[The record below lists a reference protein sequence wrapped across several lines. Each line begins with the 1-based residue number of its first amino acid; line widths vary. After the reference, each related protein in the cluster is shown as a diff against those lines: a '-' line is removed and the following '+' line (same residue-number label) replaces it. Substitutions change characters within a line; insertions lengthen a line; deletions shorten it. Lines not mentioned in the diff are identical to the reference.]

1 MGPLQ
6 GPPLPHRPRG
16 QLRQPHLA
24 RHSSAGDQSR
34 GLARGAGPARRDDPR
49 LGEGLVRSV
58 IAYLDTNVVVWLA
71 QGDLSRIS
79 APALAVLEE
88 ADLRISP
95 MVLIELEYLHE
106 VRRILLSSR
115 EILLKI
121 EHELGV
127 EVCNLS
133 FPRVAQVVLDEKW
146 TRAPFDRT
154 IVAHA
159 KANGLASLVTAEE
172 EIRKHYPKAVW

>member
-1 MGPLQ
+1 
-6 GPPLPHRPRG
+6 
-16 QLRQPHLA
+16 
-24 RHSSAGDQSR
+24 
-34 GLARGAGPARRDDPR
+34 
-49 LGEGLVRSV
+49 V